1 MRESVTPTGFTSKH
15 VGTGLALAGPGWL
28 TSDEPPKGGP
38 CVGARARNS
47 PIARVGDKKKAMPKR
62 YRLNCLAI
70 FSIVTLSMFAPIHA
84 QETPLEAV
92 RLETLDLSKMKALA
106 PPMGY
111 PARAAASVAGK
122 PLTIKGQVYAHGVGT
137 HSGSRLVV
145 DLGGEA
151 EKFSALAGVDDAAM
165 PLPNPLPGS
174 AVPRGLQNHPGI
186 ASFEV
191 WVDGKQAVETG
202 PVRRGAE
209 PKAISA
215 DLRGAKRMTLIVTD
229 GGRWPYNNPAD
240 LADAMIVMK
249 PGARSKPVALAI
261 PDEARP
267 PIASGTPPPPAIHGP
282 RVIGA
287 SPGRPFLYR
296 IPATGEGPLRFAAR
310 NLPAGLTL
318 DPSTGFLTGS
328 MQAAGTTEVQL
339 EVSGPRGSDR
349 RAVKIV
355 AAPQKLALTPPLG
368 WNSWNVWARA
378 IDTEKVRQA
387 ADWMVKSGL
396 AAHGFQFIN
405 IDDAWMDERDANG
418 EIRPNEKFPDMKALA
433 DYVHARGL
441 KLGIYSSPGPKTC
454 QQLEGSYQH
463 EEQDALTYAKWGI
476 DFLKY
481 DLCSYGAMIKGKDN
495 REEERKPFAI
505 MGAAL
510 AKAPRDLVYSVCQYG
525 RAGVQEWAP
534 EVGGHLWRTTGD
546 IRDSWESISRIG
558 FSQEGLEKWA
568 GPGHWNDPD
577 MLVLGKVGWGVELHQ
592 SRLTYSEQMTHVSLW
607 SLLAAPLLLGCDLSQ
622 LDSFTVGLLTND
634 EVLDVSQDPLGRQA
648 ARRVQDGL
656 LEVWAKPMSDGTIA
670 AGLFNRGIEEA
681 TVVAKWSALG
691 TSGKQPVRDLWRRKD
706 LGEFQD
712 AFSAGVPSHGV
723 VLVKIGKP
731 TRTR

>member
-1 MRESVTPTGFTSKH
+1 M
-15 VGTGLALAGPGWL
+15 
-28 TSDEPPKGGP
+28 
-38 CVGARARNS
+38 
-47 PIARVGDKKKAMPKR
+47 
-62 YRLNCLAI
+62 
-70 FSIVTLSMFAPIHA
+70 
-84 QETPLEAV
+84 
-92 RLETLDLSKMKALA
+92 RLETLDLSKLKGLP

-137 HSGSRLVV
+137 HSGSRLDV
-145 DLGGEA
+145 DLRGEA
-151 EKFSALAGVDDAAM
+151 EKFSALFGVDDAAM

-174 AVPRGLQNHPGI
+174 AVPRGLQNHPGM
-186 ASFEV
+186 ATLEV
-191 WVDGKQAVETG
+191 WVDGKQALETG
-202 PVRRGAE
+202 PVRRGAD
-209 PKAISA
+209 PKPVSV

-240 LADAMIVMK
+240 LAEAVIVLK
-249 PGARSKPVALAI
+249 AGARSKPAAPAI
-261 PDEARP
+261 SEEPRP
-267 PIASGTPPPPAIHGP
+267 PIASGTPPAPAIHGP
-282 RVIGA
+282 RAIGA
-287 SPGRPFLYR
+287 SPGRPFLCR

-310 NLPAGLTL
+310 NLPAELTL
-318 DPSTGFLTGS
+318 DPDTGLITGRIR
-328 MQAAGTTEVQL
+328 AAGTSVVQL
-339 EVSGPRGSDR
+339 EVRGPRGSDR
-349 RAVKIV
+349 RELKIV

-378 IDTEKVRQA
+378 VDAAKIRQA
-387 ADWMVKSGL
+387 ADWMIKSGL
-396 AAHGFQFIN
+396 AAHGFQYIN
-405 IDDAWMDERDANG
+405 IDDAWMGERGRDG

-463 EEQDALTYAKWGI
+463 EQQDALTYARWGI

-481 DLCSYGAMIKGKDN
+481 DLCSYGAMIKAKDN
-495 REEERKPFAI
+495 REEEKRPFAI

-510 AKAPRDLVYSVCQYG
+510 SQSPRDLVYSVCQYG

-558 FSQEGLEKWA
+558 FSQDGLEKWA

-577 MLVLGKVGWGVELHQ
+577 MLVLGKVGWGVEVHQ

-607 SLLAAPLLLGCDLSQ
+607 SLLAAPLLLGCDLAQ
-622 LDSFTVGLLTND
+622 LDPFTVDLLTND
-634 EVLDVSQDPLGRQA
+634 EVLDVNQDPLGKQA
-648 ARRVQDGL
+648 ARRSQDGL

-670 AGLFNRGIEEA
+670 AGLFNRGIEQA
-681 TVVAKWSALG
+681 TVTAKWPALG
-691 TSGKQPVRDLWRRKD
+691 ISGKQPVHDLWRRKD
-706 LGEFQD
+706 LGEFEG
-712 AFSAGVPSHGV
+712 AFPAQVPAHGV

-731 TRTR
+731 AAAK